1 MVDRRGVE
9 RFFARVWRHTK
20 GVFGIEERRPD
31 LLDALDARLRLQGDH
46 PGIIVIR
53 LAASYVFVYIFFG
66 TVEGQNLANLLLLG
80 GVLHKLA
87 NRPRGVPVHWE
98 SFLAAGALPAF
109 LLFSRSK
116 FFEENE
122 GLISLVLPPL
132 LFLLLLGWFI
142 VKLATRP
149 RGAEVDWEP
158 LITLAFLLFG
168 AVVAPPQGA
177 APADEK
183 VEAAYKAC
191 VNAAKECGDTYK
203 KCSDAFEACAAN
215 AWR

>member
-9 RFFARVWRHTK
+9 RFFARVWSDVKRD
-20 GVFGIEERRPD
+20 FGFAQRQPD
-31 LLDALDARLRLQGDH
+31 FLDALDARLRLQGDH

-66 TVEGQNLANLLLLG
+66 TIEGQNLANLLLLG

-132 LFLLLLGWFI
+132 LFFLLLGWFI
-142 VKLATRP
+142 VKLATSP
-149 RGAEVDWEP
+149 RGAEVDWWP
-158 LITLAFLLFG
+158 LIILGCLFL
-168 AVVAPPQGA
+168 VP
-177 APADEK
+177 
-183 VEAAYKAC
+183 C
-191 VNAAKECGDTYK
+191 VLVPCVDWLVG
-203 KCSDAFEACAAN
+203 
-215 AWR
+215 

>member
-9 RFFARVWRHTK
+9 RFFARVWSDVKRD
-20 GVFGIEERRPD
+20 FGFAQRQPD
-31 LLDALDARLRLQGDH
+31 FLDALDARLRLQGDH

-53 LAASYVFVYIFFG
+53 LAASYVFIYFFLG

-98 SFLAAGALPAF
+98 SFLAAAALPAF

-122 GLISLVLPPL
+122 GLVSLVLPPL

-158 LITLAFLLFG
+158 LITLALLLFG

-183 VEAAYKAC
+183 VKAAYKAC
-191 VNAAKECGDTYK
+191 VNAAKEWCDTYE
-203 KCSDAFEACAAN
+203 KCRDAWEACADAS
-215 AWR
+215 R

>member
-1 MVDRRGVE
+1 MDLGSPFALSMGSMPQQSMVERRSQFRRGL
-9 RFFARVWRHTK
+9 AHVWKFSK

-66 TVEGQNLANLLLLG
+66 TIEGQNLANLLLLG

-98 SFLAAGALPAF
+98 SFLAAAALPAF

-142 VKLATRP
+142 FKLATRP
-149 RGAEVDWEP
+149 RGAEVDWWP
-158 LITLAFLLFG
+158 LIILGCLFL
-168 AVVAPPQGA
+168 VP
-177 APADEK
+177 
-183 VEAAYKAC
+183 C
-191 VNAAKECGDTYK
+191 VLVPCVDWLVG
-203 KCSDAFEACAAN
+203 
-215 AWR
+215 

>member
-1 MVDRRGVE
+1 MVERRSQFRRGL
-9 RFFARVWRHTK
+9 AHVWKFSK

-66 TVEGQNLANLLLLG
+66 TIEGQNLANLLLLG
-80 GVLHKLA
+80 GVLHRLS

-98 SFLAAGALPAF
+98 SFLAAAALPAF

-142 VKLATRP
+142 VKFATRP
-149 RGAEVDWEP
+149 RGAEVDWWP
-158 LITLAFLLFG
+158 LIILGCLFL
-168 AVVAPPQGA
+168 VP
-177 APADEK
+177 
-183 VEAAYKAC
+183 C
-191 VNAAKECGDTYK
+191 VLVPCIDWLVG
-203 KCSDAFEACAAN
+203 
-215 AWR
+215 